1 MHGKV
6 TMSAIHTFA
15 DPVALASDL
24 AIAVCDRLN
33 QAIAERGHAILA
45 VSGGTTPKLFFRTL
59 SQTALDWSKVT
70 VELVDER
77 CAPPDSDQL
86 NALLVQD
93 NLVTGKAA
101 AARFRP
107 MFSYDAGTAE
117 DAARRAAD
125 ALERPA
131 DVLVLGMGNDGH
143 TASLFPDGDKLAE
156 GLDSDRT
163 ARVIAMRAPHAG
175 VPRLTRTLPEILAA
189 GHLFLHIEGADKRA
203 VLDAALAGDD
213 AMEMPIRAVL
223 HHPGIAL
230 DIYWAPKA

>member
-1 MHGKV
+1 MHGRV
-6 TMSAIHTFA
+6 TTSAFHAFS
-15 DPVALASDL
+15 DPAALASAL
-24 AIAVCDRLN
+24 AAAVCDRLN
-33 QAIAERGHAILA
+33 QAIAGRGHAILA

-59 SQTALDWSKVT
+59 AQTTLDWSKVT

-77 CAPPDSDQL
+77 CVPPDSDQL

-93 NLVTGKAA
+93 NLMIGKAA

-107 MFSYDAGTAE
+107 MFSYDAGSAE

-143 TASLFPDGDKLAE
+143 TASLFPDGDRLAE
-156 GLDSDRT
+156 GLNPDGT

-189 GHLFLHIEGADKRA
+189 GHLFLHIEGSEKRT

-213 AMEMPIRAVL
+213 AMARPIRAVL